1 MTCFQDEDQE
11 QMLMS
16 ICIRVH
22 ASVRELAVIHDIKAD
37 TTERD
42 LQSELHFLFSVTNLP
57 LNCSTANKSPVKA
70 MIM

>member
-1 MTCFQDEDQE
+1 
-11 QMLMS
+11 MLRT

-37 TTERD
+37 TTESD
-42 LQSELHFLFSVTNLP
+42 LQSNLPLLFSVTNLP